1 MDEFRFLDIIDEL
14 IDLLL
19 LQGCATEGD
28 FIQLY
33 SIQFQGA
40 MDSLNE
46 ILYKYGYTGTV
57 LPIGGVYSGMAV
69 YGVYDPEV
77 IDYLDAKNFVDIEG
91 KRQERGLWGII
102 DSIQV
107 IAIW

>member
-46 ILYKYGYTGTV
+46 ILHKYGYTGTV
-57 LPIGGVYSGMAV
+57 LPIGGVYFGMAV

-77 IDYLDAKNFVDIEG
+77 IDYLDAKCFVDIERKEAR
-91 KRQERGLWGII
+91 KRLMRHN
-102 DSIQV
+102 
-107 IAIW
+107 

>member
-46 ILYKYGYTGTV
+46 ILHKYGYTGTV

-77 IDYLDAKNFVDIEG
+77 IDLFRCKKFRGYRRKEAR
-91 KRQERGLWGII
+91 KRLMRHN
-102 DSIQV
+102 
-107 IAIW
+107 

>member
-46 ILYKYGYTGTV
+46 ILHKYGYTGTV
-57 LPIGGVYSGMAV
+57 LPIGVYIPVWQYME
-69 YGVYDPEV
+69 YM
-77 IDYLDAKNFVDIEG
+77 ILK
-91 KRQERGLWGII
+91 L
-102 DSIQV
+102 
-107 IAIW
+107 

>member
-46 ILYKYGYTGTV
+46 ILHKYGYTGNSV
-57 LPIGGVYSGMAV
+57 AIGGVYSGMAV

-77 IDYLDAKNFVDIEG
+77 IDYLDAKNFVDN
-91 KRQERGLWGII
+91 
-102 DSIQV
+102 
-107 IAIW
+107 

>member
-19 LQGCATEGD
+19 LQGCTTEGD

-46 ILYKYGYTGTV
+46 ILHKYGYTGTV

-77 IDYLDAKNFVDIEG
+77 IDYLDAKSFVDIEG
-91 KRQERGLWGII
+91 KRQEKGL
-102 DSIQV
+102 
-107 IAIW
+107 

>member
-40 MDSLNE
+40 MD
-46 ILYKYGYTGTV
+46 
-57 LPIGGVYSGMAV
+57 
-69 YGVYDPEV
+69 
-77 IDYLDAKNFVDIEG
+77 
-91 KRQERGLWGII
+91 
-102 DSIQV
+102 
-107 IAIW
+107 